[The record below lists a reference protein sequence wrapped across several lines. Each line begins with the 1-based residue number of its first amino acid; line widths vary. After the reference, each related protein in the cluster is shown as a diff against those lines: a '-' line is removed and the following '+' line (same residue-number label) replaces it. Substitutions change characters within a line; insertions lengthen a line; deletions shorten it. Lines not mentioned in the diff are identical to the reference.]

1 MQQKSLPTF
10 SHQEKQ
16 QAILKKLHAEAIY
29 DAKTE
34 VSYVFRDTIPSDMD
48 TLAVAARHNIFFAH
62 NDGLLVE
69 IYGNEDNTP
78 YKWDTVDHAA
88 IDLPPEDDLRSQS
101 PRRYMK
107 RLREAVRE

>member
-1 MQQKSLPTF
+1 MLVASALPATTYAQSKVQQKSLPTF

-16 QAILKKLHAEAIY
+16 KAILEKLHAEAIF

-34 VSYVFRDTIPSDMD
+34 VSYVFRDEIPSDMD

-69 IYGNEDNTP
+69 IYGGEQDI
-78 YKWDTVDHAA
+78 KTVF
-88 IDLPPEDDLRSQS
+88 S
-101 PRRYMK
+101 
-107 RLREAVRE
+107 

>member
-1 MQQKSLPTF
+1 MLVASALPATTYAQSKVQQKSLPTF

-69 IYGNEDNTP
+69 IYGNEDDIKNIFAG
-78 YKWDTVDHAA
+78 YGGSYEQV
-88 IDLPPEDDLRSQS
+88 
-101 PRRYMK
+101 
-107 RLREAVRE
+107 AV